1 MDWFYARN
9 GQQQGPVSE
18 SYLSQLAG
26 GGEVTADTLVWHSGM
41 AHWEPLRDA
50 ASTFETPLRP
60 CGVCGRTL
68 PSTELAMFGDAA
80 VCPACQP
87 AYVQRL
93 AQGMMPSV
101 TTVAGVPAMHYGGF
115 WIRAAASVIDN
126 IILQIA
132 QYAILLVLGISRVN
146 TIAAPGERAGS
157 ALAAFLIVLALHCG
171 YYVFFW
177 ISDGAAIGYKI
188 VGLEIVRPDG
198 SPISAGQAFGRYFAY
213 GLNVFTLGIGLMMA
227 GWDDEK
233 RTLHDR
239 ICGTR
244 VIRTR

>member
-1 MDWFYARN
+1 MDWFYAKN
-9 GQQQGPVSE
+9 GQQLGPVSE
-18 SYLSQLAG
+18 SYLSRLAS

-41 AHWEPLRDA
+41 AQWEPLRSA
-50 ASTFETPLRP
+50 ATAFETPLRP

-68 PSTELAMFGDAA
+68 PSTDLAVFGGAA
-80 VCPACQP
+80 VCLACQP

-93 AQGMMPSV
+93 AQGMTSSA
-101 TTVAGVPAMHYGGF
+101 TTVAGVPALRYGGF
-115 WIRAAASVIDN
+115 WIRVAASIIDN

-146 TIAAPGERAGS
+146 TIAPSERAGS
-157 ALAAFLIVLALHCG
+157 AIAAFLIVLVLHCG

-198 SPISAGQAFGRYFAY
+198 SPISADQAFGRYFAY
-213 GLNVFTLGIGLMMA
+213 GLNIFTLGIGLMMA

-244 VIRTR
+244 VIKTR